1 MAINQAKVLTVT
13 SVKGGT
19 GKTTNTL
26 NLAGTFCLMKKKVL
40 VIDLDLH
47 TGSIGP
53 SLNLKYEKDI
63 YNLFEDLSNNMFDSL
78 DDYITKYNE
87 YISVLPAPKD
97 PRVANKINSKFID
110 LVLYKSKMQYDV
122 ILIDTNHILNEINLC
137 AFDYSDE
144 IIYIVSNDP
153 MDLKNMR
160 TMVSIFND
168 MEKSNYKI
176 VLYEAIDRNRSYF
189 NHFDIK
195 NIIKRNINYTI
206 PSTFYL
212 KNIDSYVMGGKIL
225 TLDKKVRNYNKKAIK
240 NYNMIATSLIKE

>member
-1 MAINQAKVLTVT
+1 MAINQAKVLTIT

-19 GKTTNTL
+19 GKTTNVL
-26 NLAGTFCLMKKKVL
+26 NLAGIFSSMKKKVL
-40 VIDLDLH
+40 IIDLDLH
-47 TGSIGP
+47 TGSIAA
-53 SLNLKYEKDI
+53 SMNLKYEKDI
-63 YNLFEDLSNNMFDSL
+63 YNLFEDLSNNRFDNL
-78 DDYITKYNE
+78 ENYISKYNE

-144 IIYIVSNDP
+144 IVYILSNDP

-168 MEKSNYKI
+168 MGKSNYKI
-176 VLYEAIDRNRSYF
+176 VLYEAIDKNRNYF
-189 NHFDIK
+189 NKFDIK
-195 NIIKRNINYTI
+195 NIIEKNINYTI
-206 PSTFYL
+206 PSSFYL
-212 KNIDSYVMGGKIL
+212 KNIDSYIMNGKIL
-225 TLDKKVRNYNKKAIK
+225 TLDKRIRNHNKKAIK